1 MLSQSIQQ
9 LLCKKNLSAASIE
22 SAFKAIITEHNEAQ
36 IAAFLTLLRAKGETA
51 EEITALVKIMQSMM
65 RVCHTNHHVLDIVG
79 TGGDGFNTINISTG
93 AALLAASCGVKI
105 AKHGNRSA
113 SSLSG
118 SADVLEQL
126 GMNINIAPSD
136 ISACIDSTN
145 FGFFYAPNF
154 HPILGGLKLIR
165 KNLALPT
172 IFNLVGPLLNPAQA
186 KFLMIGV
193 ADLSYLNIISDV
205 LLQLGVKRALV
216 FHCSGLDEI
225 CCVGPINMIE
235 INQPNIHQTMF
246 NPIEYGFN
254 QCTIE
259 SLQGGSAEKN
269 AGIIKSSLKGNPGAV
284 SDTLIL
290 NAGFANY
297 IYGLCDS
304 IEDGIALAKD
314 AHAKG
319 SACQLLETLITKTT
333 SMPTFLETHHA

>member
-1 MLSQSIQQ
+1 MLSQYIKQ
-9 LLCKKNLSAASIE
+9 LLCKKNLSATDIE
-22 SAFKAIITEHNEAQ
+22 SAFKAIITGNNEAQ

-51 EEITALVKIMQSMM
+51 DEITALVKTMQSMM
-65 RVCHTNHHVLDIVG
+65 LVCNTNYHVLDIVG
-79 TGGDGFNTINISTG
+79 TGGDGFNTVNISTG

-105 AKHGNRSA
+105 AKHGNRSV
-113 SSLSG
+113 SSMSG
-118 SADVLEQL
+118 SADVLEHL
-126 GMNINIAPSD
+126 GININISPSE

-154 HPILGGLKLIR
+154 HPILGRLKLIR

-172 IFNLVGPLLNPAQA
+172 VFNLVGPLLNPAQA

-205 LLQLGVKRALV
+205 LLQLGVERALV

-235 INQPNIHQTMF
+235 INQSNVHQTLF
-246 NPIEYGFN
+246 DPIDYGFN

-269 AGIIKSSLKGNPGAV
+269 ADIIKYSLKGNPGAI

-290 NAGFANY
+290 NAGLANY

-304 IEDGIALAKD
+304 IEDGFALAKD

-319 SACQLLETLITKTT
+319 SAYQLLEKLIARTKP
-333 SMPTFLETHHA
+333 MPTFSETHHA